1 MFARHFIDSLDF
13 ARNGMELHG
22 QVAVAE
28 MPRLQDVLASPE
40 GQVGYVLRG
49 LPSKNG
55 KPMLEL
61 KLEGSCQLCCQRCLQ
76 GLLYPISTVSHLVPV
91 PESELPESGELEDED
106 EMDYVPADAHMDVLN
121 LIEDEILLGLPLAPR
136 HELGVCKAAME
147 SPSND
152 EKNPFAILRGLKKE

>member
-13 ARNGMELHG
+13 ASNGIELHG
-22 QVAVAE
+22 EVLVAE

-40 GQVGYVLRG
+40 GRISYILRG
-49 LPSKNG
+49 LPGKNG
-55 KPMLEL
+55 KSMLEL
-61 KLEGSCQLCCQRCLQ
+61 ELEGRCQLRCQRCLQ

-91 PESELPESGELEDED
+91 PEGKLPEGELEDEG
-106 EMDYVPADAHMDVLN
+106 EIDYVPADAHMDVLS

-147 SPSND
+147 SPTGD